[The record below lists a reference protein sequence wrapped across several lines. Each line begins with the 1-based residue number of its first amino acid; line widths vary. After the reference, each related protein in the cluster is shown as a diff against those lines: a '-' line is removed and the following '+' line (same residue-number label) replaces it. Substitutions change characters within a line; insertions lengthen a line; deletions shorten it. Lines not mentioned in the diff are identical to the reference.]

1 MQVRMDSIW
10 VRQKYSMVGMESGV
24 SFDAFGTQEFQ
35 ARTFRAE
42 VGDGFLLVLAA
53 GDVVAEVGFHV
64 LETERLLHF

>member
-1 MQVRMDSIW
+1 MI
-10 VRQKYSMVGMESGV
+10 SMEGGV
-24 SFDAFGTQEFQ
+24 SFDAFGTQEFK
-35 ARTFRAE
+35 AWTFGAE